1 MCVRWEN
8 DEVATTACRAQDW
21 APCAIMQC
29 LLPSLT
35 TGGAT
40 ITAAE
45 CSSVSGGSCGG
56 CIVSFR
62 I

>member
-1 MCVRWEN
+1 M
-8 DEVATTACRAQDW
+8 ATTACRAQDW
-21 APCAIMQC
+21 VPCAIMQC

-56 CIVSFR
+56 CIVLFR